1 MTGAAAAIASHRG
14 RREMFYEQAT
24 SSLRGPKQCGCAV
37 RRSGPPSL
45 SLLRHP
51 QFGRPHRVASP
62 MDPSATASIHP
73 SIPIPLSI
81 EFSKDESLCPSIHSI
96 PLAVSFVG
104 VKLHLG
110 RARVSEEGLS
120 SFVWEEI
127 GGGGVSVGCPTW

>member
-1 MTGAAAAIASHRG
+1 MRLCRAAEWS
-14 RREMFYEQAT
+14 
-24 SSLRGPKQCGCAV
+24 P
-37 RRSGPPSL
+37 L

-110 RARVSEEGLS
+110 RASEGEEGLS

-127 GGGGVSVGCPTW
+127 GGGAAFPWDARHGERARCGLRLPAR

>member
-1 MTGAAAAIASHRG
+1 MRLCCAAEWS
-14 RREMFYEQAT
+14 
-24 SSLRGPKQCGCAV
+24 P
-37 RRSGPPSL
+37 L

-120 SFVWEEI
+120 LFLCVGRDRRRRRFRGMPDMVSEVWTAPARRAMRPMML
-127 GGGGVSVGCPTW
+127 G

>member
-1 MTGAAAAIASHRG
+1 MRLCRAAEWS
-14 RREMFYEQAT
+14 
-24 SSLRGPKQCGCAV
+24 P
-37 RRSGPPSL
+37 L

-110 RARVSEEGLS
+110 RASEGEEGLS